1 MPDTEV
7 ADGFSQNKIVSA
19 YLTPQCLAEMTPL
32 QEAFLYGEKRGD
44 SRGWE
49 GNRWSAQ
56 IALNIT
62 R

>member
-1 MPDTEV
+1 
-7 ADGFSQNKIVSA
+7 
-19 YLTPQCLAEMTPL
+19 MTPL